1 MNHAAIPPIDG
12 AVIGAVRSGQ
22 AFECVD
28 SAPLVPSRPSNYQRP
43 RQDIGDSQCGCRK
56 AMAIFERATAAR
68 ILRDGTTSTHSPH
81 DAAASIEAANV
92 FIQAVIDAQS
102 GAV

>member
-1 MNHAAIPPIDG
+1 MFIDDETK
-12 AVIGAVRSGQ
+12 R
-22 AFECVD
+22 
-28 SAPLVPSRPSNYQRP
+28 L
-43 RQDIGDSQCGCRK
+43 
-56 AMAIFERATAAR
+56 AMAIFERVTAGR
-68 ILRDGTTSTHSPH
+68 ILHDGTTSTHSPH